1 MSGHNKWSKIKN
13 RKAVTDSQKS
23 KIFGKYARLI
33 AIESKRVGGDVSSPS
48 LSAVID
54 RAKAENMPNDNIERA
69 VKKGAGGDTG
79 NLETIVYET
88 YGPGG
93 CAILI
98 SALTDNRNRAAQE
111 IKHAL
116 VENGFEL
123 AAPGSASWA
132 FQKTHD
138 GYDAT
143 MPLALSEDDK
153 NKLQKLVDELDEL
166 DDVQD
171 IYTNVSE

>member
-1 MSGHNKWSKIKN
+1 MAGHNKWSKIKN
-13 RKAVTDSQKS
+13 RKAVTDGQKS

-33 AIESKRVGGDVSSPS
+33 AVESKLVGGNINSPS
-48 LSAVID
+48 LKAVID
-54 RAKAENMPNDNIERA
+54 RAKAENMPNDNIDRA

-79 NLETIVYET
+79 NLETIIYEL

-98 SALTDNRNRAAQE
+98 EALTDNRNRAVQE

-123 AAPGSASWA
+123 ATPGAAMWA
-132 FQKTHD
+132 FTKGAD
-138 GYDAT
+138 GYESS
-143 MPLALSEDDK
+143 MPIALSDDDK
-153 NKLQKLVDELDEL
+153 NKLEKLAGDLDNL